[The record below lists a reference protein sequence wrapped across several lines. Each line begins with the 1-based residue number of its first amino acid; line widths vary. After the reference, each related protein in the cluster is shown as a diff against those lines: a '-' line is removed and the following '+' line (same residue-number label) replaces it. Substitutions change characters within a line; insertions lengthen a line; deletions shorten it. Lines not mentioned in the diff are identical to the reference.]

1 MKKQIP
7 NAITCANLF
16 SGCIGII
23 FACSGNLKLSALCIL
38 ISLIFDF
45 FDGFVAR
52 LLKVSGDMGKELDS
66 LADVV
71 SFGVLPAIILFQIA
85 PKAFFWFNN
94 EVAILPY
101 FAFLIAVFSAY
112 RLAKFN
118 LDTRQT
124 DQFIGLPTPANAI
137 LIASIPL
144 IYEANELTLGN
155 TTISIG
161 LFLGFIALMCF
172 LLVCE
177 LPLIALKFKSFSF
190 KDNLARYLLIISS
203 LILLVVLRYAA
214 VPAILL
220 VYIMLS
226 ILFFKKKA
234 A

>member
-1 MKKQIP
+1 MKKHIP

-16 SGCIGII
+16 SGCIGIV
-23 FACSGNLKLSALCIL
+23 FAFNQNLKIAALCIF
-38 ISLIFDF
+38 ISLLFDF

-71 SFGVLPAIILFQIA
+71 SFGVLPSIILFQIA
-85 PKAFFWFNN
+85 PKAFFWFDNN
-94 EVAILPY
+94 AILPY
-101 FAFLIAVFSAY
+101 FAFFIAVFSAY

-144 IYEANELTLGN
+144 IYDLNIFTFETSTLS
-155 TTISIG
+155 TT
-161 LFLGFIALMCF
+161 LFLSFIALMCF

-177 LPLIALKFKSFSF
+177 LPLIALKFKTFGF
-190 KDNLARYLLIISS
+190 KENMARYLLIISS
-203 LILLVVLRYAA
+203 VILVIVLKYLAI
-214 VPAILL
+214 PAILL
-220 VYIMLS
+220 TYILLS
-226 ILFFKKKA
+226 IVFFKRKSV
-234 A
+234 